1 MASTSLNISLPSPLK
16 KYVEAAAKA
25 GDYSTPSEY
34 VRELIR
40 EDEQRRAAAQEA
52 LEQQL
57 LKAMEG
63 PLYEITEEDLNAP
76 DFIERLR
83 KKLANK
89 EYSRGSRVGKK
100 G

>member
-40 EDEQRRAAAQEA
+40 EDKQRQMDAHLRLEQR
-52 LEQQL
+52 L
-57 LKAMEG
+57 LKALEG
-63 PLYEITEEDLNAP
+63 PLYDITEEDLAAP

-83 KKLANK
+83 KKEANK
-89 EYSRGSRVGKK
+89 EYSRRPRLGKK